1 MDRDDLRRAL
11 VDLRVAFDDADAVT
25 EDMLRAPSKRSL
37 GPVLHASHYAEA
49 RGKVLQAH
57 AYLMRL
63 VSNGGEPSDPA
74 GSGGA
79 GPVH

>member
-25 EDMLRAPSKRSL
+25 QDQMRPLRKREF
-37 GPVLHASHYAEA
+37 GPVLAAHNYGDA
-49 RGKVLQAH
+49 RSRVLAAH

-63 VSNGGEPSDPA
+63 VSVGEPGDPS
-74 GSGGA
+74 GNGGA

>member
-25 EDMLRAPSKRSL
+25 SDALRPPRKREL
-37 GPVLHASHYAEA
+37 GPILHRQNYGEA
-49 RGKVLQAH
+49 RRKVLAAH
-57 AYLMRL
+57 TAAMHLL
-63 VSNGGEPSDPA
+63 AEPERGDPS

-79 GPVH
+79 GSVH